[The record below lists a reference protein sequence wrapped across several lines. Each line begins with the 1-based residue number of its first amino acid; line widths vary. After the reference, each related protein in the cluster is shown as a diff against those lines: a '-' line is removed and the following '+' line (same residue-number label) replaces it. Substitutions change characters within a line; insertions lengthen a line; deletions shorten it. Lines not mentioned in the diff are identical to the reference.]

1 MLYCYQYDPMTGK
14 YGAAVMRILRTGAV
28 LTLGALGTF
37 IFVMWRRERAARRD
51 PAPGSAS
58 V

>member
-1 MLYCYQYDPMTGK
+1 MTGR
-14 YGAAVMRILRTGAV
+14 YGTAIMRILRVAAL

-37 IFVMWRRERAARRD
+37 IFVMWRRERAARRG

-58 V
+58 A